1 MSEGFKRKLLTE
13 LNMSEEAFLNLHDVD
28 LRYIEGPAYIGP
40 PLRKFADGTDEDIW
54 GVRRRTVEVP
64 TRGGAEIYKEVIE
77 SPLASAQTVEDVI
90 GYDHWPSADWF
101 DYSCVEAQCDE
112 VLKQERAVVF
122 MGDRMNRI
130 AQLKPAMYIRG
141 VEQIFMDMSLDPDVA
156 EAIFTKIREFYCAYA
171 ERIFDAANGKIDIVL
186 TGDDFGSQNGPL
198 ISNNMWVNF
207 LGKGFAD
214 YVSLAKNNNA
224 LVMHHTCGS
233 VKSLIPCMMERGLD
247 VLQSL
252 QPEAE
257 DMNPR
262 VLKAEFGSRLGFQGG
277 ISIQDTMPFGTPQ
290 DVRDEIKDRVE
301 ALAPG
306 GGYILCTA
314 HNIQADVPVENAM
327 ELFRAY
333 KDYDVDPDNH
343 KLVINQAEARVV
355 RSIFK
360 RFEEVGS
367 GQTIAKELN
376 AKGITTKSWTTREGK
391 FRPGKAWDGPAIYR
405 IIANPVYIGQIKHK
419 EKIYPGEHE
428 AIVTQALWDRAH
440 AMIQHD
446 GRVGSRIS
454 EKVPALLKGIIRCG
468 HCDHSM
474 YPTYTRRKGKTYR
487 YYLCVQASK
496 AGYDTCPVK
505 TVAAGEI
512 EDAVVGQLR
521 AIFKSPEMIAQTYLA
536 TQELILE
543 EQTDGQ
549 MSADVT
555 VTELEVAQALRQLGG
570 VWEELFPAERSRIVR
585 SLVEQVSVYENDL
598 DVRIRTG
605 GIHSIISELRRP
617 EEEECLA

>member
-1 MSEGFKRKLLTE
+1 GRALHIRPALRRLMSDIDAGMVDLVLVYKVDRLSRSLLDFAKMVELFEQRGVSFVSVTQSFNTSTAMGKLVLNILLSFAEFERAIIAERVRDKIAGAKRK
-13 LNMSEEAFLNLHDVD
+13 
-28 LRYIEGPAYIGP
+28 G
-40 PLRKFADGTDEDIW
+40 KF
-54 GVRRRTVEVP
+54 
-64 TRGGAEIYKEVIE
+64 
-77 SPLASAQTVEDVI
+77 
-90 GYDHWPSADWF
+90 
-101 DYSCVEAQCDE
+101 
-112 VLKQERAVVF
+112 
-122 MGDRMNRI
+122 
-130 AQLKPAMYIRG
+130 
-141 VEQIFMDMSLDPDVA
+141 
-156 EAIFTKIREFYCAYA
+156 
-171 ERIFDAANGKIDIVL
+171 
-186 TGDDFGSQNGPL
+186 TG
-198 ISNNMWVNF
+198 
-207 LGKGFAD
+207 
-214 YVSLAKNNNA
+214 
-224 LVMHHTCGS
+224 
-233 VKSLIPCMMERGLD
+233 
-247 VLQSL
+247 
-252 QPEAE
+252 
-257 DMNPR
+257 
-262 VLKAEFGSRLGFQGG
+262 
-277 ISIQDTMPFGTPQ
+277 GTP
-290 DVRDEIKDRVE
+290 V
-301 ALAPG
+301 LG
-306 GGYILCTA
+306 
-314 HNIQADVPVENAM
+314 
-327 ELFRAY
+327 
-333 KDYDVDPDNH
+333 YDVDPDNH

-355 RSIFK
+355 RNIFK

-536 TQELILE
+536 TQELIRE
-543 EQTDGQ
+543 AQVQQE
-549 MSADVT
+549 MSSDVA
-555 VTELEVAQALRQLGG
+555 VTEAEVAEALRQLGG
-570 VWEELFPAERSRIVR
+570 VWEELFPVERSRIVR
-585 SLVEQVSVYENDL
+585 TLVEQVSVYENDL